1 MLITKAAR
9 RYASAL
15 LQVAEERNEVETILE
30 DINLIKD
37 TLEGSR
43 ELVVFLRSPVIKY
56 DDKAG
61 VLKTLFGDK
70 VQKPTQLF
78 LELLARKNRIQL
90 LDEIT
95 HAFIELYYE
104 YAGIIMVDVVTAG
117 KLDKEQ
123 QRSLQDMLEN
133 KTGKKVKLRLSV
145 DKDLK
150 GGMSIR
156 IDDTVIDGTVK
167 HKLEQLENLF
177 LEPEI
182 G

>member
-56 DDKAG
+56 DDKAA
-61 VLKTLFGDK
+61 VLNTMFGDK

-78 LELLARKNRIQL
+78 LGLLARKNRIQI

-104 YAGIIMVDVVTAG
+104 YAGIIRVDVVTAG

-133 KTGKKVKLRLSV
+133 KTGKKVNLQLSV
-145 DKDLK
+145 DKALK

-177 LEPEI
+177 LEPVI